1 LSAASPPVHPAPQG
15 LLPWSERREL
25 ADWLAAAGHGLR
37 EIHPL
42 PGDVS
47 TRRYFRLA
55 LDSLALNSLAL
66 NTGSAILAV
75 YPPSQEKTCRRF
87 AVTSGLL
94 ESVGV
99 RVPRLLLTDCA
110 RSWTLCEDVGDE
122 TLHEW
127 GEGRSWDELRPWYR
141 QVIEPAR
148 AIAALPHALVAD
160 LCPPLDL
167 GLLEWE
173 LDKTWSTFVAPR
185 GLAGGAEEETELRRA
200 LSALCA
206 AVAAVP
212 AVPCHRDLTP
222 RNLVPLA
229 GGGVAFLDHQDL
241 RLGPPLY
248 DLASLLNDTL
258 FPPAEL
264 EDELLAAWG
273 VTPDQR
279 VDYHR
284 VAAQRTFKAVGTYA
298 GAAQQGKTRRLALIP
313 PTLARSL
320 VHLAAAPETAHLAP
334 RLAERWRPVIEGRA

>member
-1 LSAASPPVHPAPQG
+1 LSAASSPVHPAPQG

-25 ADWLAAAGHGLR
+25 ADWLAAAGHRLGELQ
-37 EIHPL
+37 PL

-47 TRRYFRLA
+47 SRRYFRLA
-55 LDSLALNSLAL
+55 LDSGNAV
-66 NTGSAILAV
+66 LAV
-75 YPPSQEKTCRRF
+75 YPPSQSATCRRF

-94 ESVGV
+94 ESAGV

-110 RSWTLCEDVGDE
+110 RSWMLCEDVGDE

-141 QVIEPAR
+141 QVIAPTR
-148 AIAALPHALVAD
+148 AIAALPPGLVAD

-173 LDKTWSTFVAPR
+173 LDQTWDTFLTPR
-185 GLAGGAEEETELRRA
+185 GLAGGAEEEAELRRA

-212 AVPCHRDLTP
+212 PVPCHRDLTP

-229 GGGVAFLDHQDL
+229 EGGVAFLDHQDL
-241 RLGPPLY
+241 RMGPPLY

-258 FPPAEL
+258 FPPSEL

-273 VTPDQR
+273 LGADQR

-284 VAAQRTFKAVGTYA
+284 VAAQRTFKAVGSYA
-298 GAAQQGKTRRLALIP
+298 GAALKGKTRRLALIP
-313 PTLARSL
+313 PTLAKAL
-320 VHLAAAPETAHLAP
+320 VHLAAAPETAHLAA
-334 RLAERWRPVIEGRA
+334 RLGERWRPVFEGRV